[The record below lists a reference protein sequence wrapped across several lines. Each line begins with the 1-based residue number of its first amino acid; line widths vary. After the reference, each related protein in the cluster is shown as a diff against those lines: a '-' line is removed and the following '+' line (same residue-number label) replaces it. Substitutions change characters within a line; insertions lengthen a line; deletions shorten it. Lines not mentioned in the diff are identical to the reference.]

1 MSDSNTNK
9 SETADQV
16 TDETLVSSDQ
26 SVKELDEAAAASASE
41 ADADAEEA
49 SDSAEKD
56 YDMDGSD
63 PDHDDQEDDDEEPVE
78 DPYRKENENILA
90 ENPDNLKTVGE
101 LLKYHR
107 LRMGMSIPEMATAI
121 LARPRT
127 VSDIE
132 TNALNERVYID
143 FISPFLERYC
153 RVAGVDPDYVMQL
166 YLSSISENVAIDKEP
181 AASAPDKTMNR
192 NWLLIVL
199 IIIVAAGGYFIFS
212 GDKADSSGA
221 TNAPSGDPVRIE
233 LNADG
238 SEASPPPVVI
248 EDPANADAVD
258 LKVVDEN
265 TARAAAQANALAR
278 EQGPGGLAE
287 ISDGKA
293 PESLTLPGDASTV
306 TAYVPAIA
314 IKPGSEEA
322 AKEMQNGTMQPPV
335 RETGKEDG
343 AHNGKA
349 QDAKGAAAKD
359 GKADAKGDDKAGKPG
374 KDAKAE
380 AAKAEPKVELKGSPT
395 DISGK
400 VKVVNRKDL
409 ASLNSAEIAIVRK
422 VALKLTDK
430 QNKVLASG
438 VYEPGKKI
446 KVTGI
451 PPLKIQ
457 LSDTRA
463 VKIYYDGGEVDM
475 PEAKQVILKLPM
487 P

>member
-41 ADADAEEA
+41 AEAEADADAAEA

-56 YDMDGSD
+56 NDMDGSA

-78 DPYRKENENILA
+78 DPYRKDKENILA

-212 GDKADSSGA
+212 GDKTDSSGA

-265 TARAAAQANALAR
+265 TARAAAQAHALAR
-278 EQGPGGLAE
+278 EQGPGGIAE
-287 ISDGKA
+287 ISEGKA
-293 PESLTLPGDASTV
+293 PESLTLPGDDYTV
-306 TAYVPAIA
+306 TGYVPAIA
-314 IKPGSEEA
+314 IKPGADKASEET
-322 AKEMQNGTMQPPV
+322 QNGTLNPPV
-335 RETGKEDG
+335 KETGK
-343 AHNGKA
+343 
-349 QDAKGAAAKD
+349 DAKDQGARGQDSKAGAKT
-359 GKADAKGDDKAGKPG
+359 DDKAEKPG